1 MKTWTRPAKD
11 QAGYRSTS
19 QSTTKGVELRTSIL
33 REWLLERTIEWEVE
47 ESEITE
53 WEEEEVEIIEWEVER
68 TIK

>member
-33 REWLLERTIEWEVE
+33 REWLLERTIEWE
-47 ESEITE
+47 
-53 WEEEEVEIIEWEVER
+53 EEVEIIEWEVER

>member
-33 REWLLERTIEWEVE
+33 REWLLLPTMLERTIEW
-47 ESEITE
+47 
-53 WEEEEVEIIEWEVER
+53 EEVEIIEWEVER
-68 TIK
+68 IIK

>member
-33 REWLLERTIEWEVE
+33 REWLLERTIEWGE
-47 ESEITE
+47 E
-53 WEEEEVEIIEWEVER
+53 EIIEWEVER